1 MRTTYK
7 DVRNDV
13 LGFATMA
20 LTVFSTMIW
29 AGNTCYYGLSEDD
42 ACFLLC
48 IQGAICCTLVIIALF
63 STHFVA
69 IKINRYATKRFIVK
83 IVRKINEAYD
93 YVSESAASNED

>member
-1 MRTTYK
+1 MKTTYK

-13 LGFATMA
+13 LGFATLA
-20 LTVFSTMIW
+20 LTVFSTIIW
-29 AGNTCYYGLSEDD
+29 TSNTSRFGLSADD
-42 ACFLLC
+42 GSILLC
-48 IQGAICCTLVIIALF
+48 IQGGICFLLVTITLF

-93 YVSESAASNED
+93 YVSESATSNED